1 MKEEKTMDRKWSE
14 KTTLEKVMDILAG
27 IGLCVWIVFEI
38 LSEKTSLAFADTASS
53 IAIALVCVFEAVSYW
68 NVKRVFSYVAI
79 AGAILIMATTILLIL

>member
-1 MKEEKTMDRKWSE
+1 MDRKWSE

-79 AGAILIMATTILLIL
+79 AGAVCLAATMVLLTIL